1 VNKPT
6 QLVLGLSMLTFLAI
20 PNIRQTMEESMLRHM
35 LVQFPLWAGAAF
47 LLAGS
52 MPTCLCK
59 AIARW
64 NMYGISGLFVTGITL
79 AVLMIPRVL
88 DQALLH
94 PEIESA
100 KLAALI
106 LAGVALRLSWRP
118 AGLILQFFFLG
129 NMLPMMGV
137 VGWLYTESPQ
147 RLCNAY
153 LLDDQIQLGNWLIG
167 TAATAA
173 TVWLSW
179 TAWLIIHQETRQT
192 SHH

>member
-1 VNKPT
+1 MNK
-6 QLVLGLSMLTFLAI
+6 QAQAILGLSLLIFLAI
-20 PNIRQTMEESMLRHM
+20 PNVRHAMEESMWRHM
-35 LVQFPLWAGAAF
+35 LIQFPLWISIGFLFAG
-47 LLAGS
+47 G
-52 MPTCLCK
+52 MPTRLCE

-64 NMYGISGLFVTGITL
+64 NMYGISGLFIIGITL

-94 PEIESA
+94 STVELA
-100 KLAALI
+100 KLSALI
-106 LAGVALRLSWRP
+106 LAGIALRLSWRP

-129 NMLPMMGV
+129 NLLPMMGV

-167 TAATAA
+167 VTATIAVIWFSWIT
-173 TVWLSW
+173 WFILS
-179 TAWLIIHQETRQT
+179 QETK
-192 SHH
+192 

>member
-1 VNKPT
+1 
-6 QLVLGLSMLTFLAI
+6 MLTFLAI
-20 PNIRQTMEESMLRHM
+20 PGIRHAMEESMWRHM
-35 LVQFPLWAGAAF
+35 LVQFPLWTNAAF

-52 MPTCLCK
+52 MPACLCK

-167 TAATAA
+167 TTATAA
-173 TVWLSW
+173 AVWLSW

>member
-1 VNKPT
+1 MNRQMQAVSG
-6 QLVLGLSMLTFLAI
+6 LGLLILLAI
-20 PNIRQTMEESMLRHM
+20 ADVRHAMEASMWRHM
-35 LVQFPLWAGAAF
+35 LVQFPLWTGAAF
-47 LLAGS
+47 LLAGGI
-52 MPTCLCK
+52 PAYLYK

-64 NMYGISGLFVTGITL
+64 NMYGISGLFVTSIIFS
-79 AVLMIPRVL
+79 VLMIPRIL

-94 PEIESA
+94 PEIEQA
-100 KLAALI
+100 KFIALV
-106 LAGVALRLSWRP
+106 LAGMALRLSWRP

-167 TAATAA
+167 AAAIIA
-173 TVWLSW
+173 MIWLTW
-179 TAWLIIHQETRQT
+179 IAWFITRQETRQI
-192 SHH
+192 SRH